1 MSGAHSGER
10 VPWRVARDA
19 YAFPVNS
26 TAESSDWSS
35 VVDAVLDH
43 DAAQRAARGEVV
55 KTSGS
60 ERRAVEVLRK
70 NHASTIAGNPYSE
83 VHVARKHSAALLA
96 LLDRVLATPTP
107 KETS

>member
-1 MSGAHSGER
+1 MADVTWELLGPDGR
-10 VPWRVARDA
+10 
-19 YAFPVNS
+19 
-26 TAESSDWSS
+26 
-35 VVDAVLDH
+35 
-43 DAAQRAARGEVV
+43 ARGEVM